1 MTVCTT
7 DSLPNWK
14 SSRSPGAAAQA
25 ALMAARSSAVMV
37 LAKGDW
43 VHSPPSPTLARASPL
58 EPIPLTYSSSL
69 SISVRERLAEAG
81 TFMALTIPFPSTTSL
96 SSGTPP
102 PPCSRTRP
110 VRTTCSMPKRRSG
123 LSLPYLSIDS

>member
-1 MTVCTT
+1 
-7 DSLPNWK
+7 
-14 SSRSPGAAAQA
+14 
-25 ALMAARSSAVMV
+25 MARRSSGVMV

-43 VHSPPSPTLARASPL
+43 VHSPPSPILARASPL

-81 TFMALTIPFPSTTSL
+81 SRIPLTIPFASTASL
-96 SSGTPP
+96 RSGTPP
-102 PPCSRTRP
+102 PPWSATSL
-110 VRTTCSMPKRRSG
+110 VSTTCSRPKRRSG